1 MRNTIRSIKQK
12 LPHGVKNFTN
22 KFRFYYRYAT
32 WRIRPLPDFIIVGTQ
47 KAGTTSLHAYLS
59 QHPQFLKP
67 YEKEVHFFD
76 GGLDPS
82 IDNYKKGQAW
92 YRAHFPFRKNGS
104 ASRVFEASPLYIFNP
119 LVPGRMFNL
128 LPQARIIAILRNPTD
143 RAISHYFHEKQ
154 RGYESLPIMEALL
167 EEERRLESAIRLKDY
182 KNYSFI
188 HHSYKSR
195 GHYSEQLER
204 YLKFFPRQ
212 QVLIL
217 NSEEFFHD
225 QHNILRQVTD
235 FTGVDSDFKVKDS
248 HPRNVA
254 KNKEQVSVE
263 VYKYLNDYF
272 KPHNEALYEL
282 LGKDFGW

>member
-22 KFRFYYRYAT
+22 KLRFYYRYAT
-32 WRIRPLPDFIIVGTQ
+32 WRIRPLPDFIIIGTQ

-104 ASRVFEASPLYIFNP
+104 TSRVFEASPLYIFNP

-154 RGYESLPIMEALL
+154 RGYESVPIMEALL

>member
-1 MRNTIRSIKQK
+1 MRNIIRLIKKK
-12 LPHGVKNFTN
+12 LPHGAKNFTN
-22 KFRFYYRYAT
+22 KLRFHYRYAT
-32 WRIRPLPDFIIVGTQ
+32 WRSRPLPDFIIIGTQ

-92 YRAHFPFRKNGS
+92 YRAHFPLRKNGIT
-104 ASRVFEASPLYIFNP
+104 SRVFEASPLYIFNP

-128 LPQARIIAILRNPTD
+128 LPQVRIIAILRNPTE
-143 RAISHYFHEKQ
+143 RAISHFFHEKQ

-167 EEERRLESAIRLKDY
+167 EEERRLESAIQLNDY

-217 NSEEFFHD
+217 SSEEFFHD

-235 FTGVDSDFKVKDS
+235 FTGVDSDFNVKDS
-248 HPRNVA
+248 YPRNVA